1 MRALTVLL
9 TIYFL
14 CSYGCAS
21 KMYYHHPDKTFAER
35 EMDYSQCMSA
45 IDARFD
51 RSGDIPRLL
60 EQCMQSKGYEAMS
73 EREAKRLGIRIPEVW
88 PPHASKSSSTGP

>member
-1 MRALTVLL
+1 MRALAVLL
-9 TIYFL
+9 TICFV
-14 CSYGCAS
+14 CCVGCAS
-21 KMYYHHPDKTFAER
+21 KIYYHHPDKTSAEI
-35 EMDYSQCMSA
+35 EMDYSQCMSG
-45 IDARFD
+45 IDSRFD
-51 RSGDIPRLL
+51 RSADIPRLL